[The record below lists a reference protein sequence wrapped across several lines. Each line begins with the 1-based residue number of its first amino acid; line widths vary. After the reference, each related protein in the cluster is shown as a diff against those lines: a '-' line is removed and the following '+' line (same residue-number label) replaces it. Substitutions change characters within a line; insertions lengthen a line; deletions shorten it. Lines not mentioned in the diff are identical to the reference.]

1 MRAQYPP
8 SGHVTL
14 RGLLLH
20 ALHSTENTLG
30 DMKLKFSVLPLHFRQ
45 YKEYAPLLHVIVNNV
60 LTLLVDILNIADI
73 KVSNT
78 TMDYCRLICKL
89 IKCVYLFVLSV

>member
-1 MRAQYPP
+1 M
-8 SGHVTL
+8 
-14 RGLLLH
+14 
-20 ALHSTENTLG
+20 ENILG
-30 DMKLKFSVLPLHFRQ
+30 DMKFSVLPLHFRQ

-78 TMDYCRLICKL
+78 TMD
-89 IKCVYLFVLSV
+89 